1 MGIGLGS
8 LLFWK
13 ISEAL
18 NFGYI
23 QQHDYS
29 IVLYCTRRAL
39 FLANAYHDITRDC
52 FVVLYFISQLSY
64 LLSCLFSKG
73 IN

>member
-1 MGIGLGS
+1 M
-8 LLFWK
+8 
-13 ISEAL
+13 SEAL

-39 FLANAYHDITRDC
+39 FLANAFHDISRDC
-52 FVVLYFISQLSY
+52 FVVMYFISQASQ
-64 LLSCLFSKG
+64 LLIFLEG
-73 IN
+73 AINSNCQSQPTTV